1 VLFLV
6 FCPYTHS
13 KWYCRHNRLYKRV
26 PAVCR
31 LSTIELEHYFERGI
45 GNGDSALVHTYSC
58 ITRVSL
64 DSDASGRSM
73 LVGDAEAIYA
83 MAVNAA
89 LDMVSPTTSTID
101 AADAREGGSKVDE
114 RPLAFFKRPQ
124 NLIVNNG
131 LALKGIF
138 MVA

>member
-1 VLFLV
+1 
-6 FCPYTHS
+6 
-13 KWYCRHNRLYKRV
+13 
-26 PAVCR
+26 
-31 LSTIELEHYFERGI
+31 
-45 GNGDSALVHTYSC
+45 
-58 ITRVSL
+58 
-64 DSDASGRSM
+64 M

-89 LDMVSPTTSTID
+89 LDTVSPTTSTI
-101 AADAREGGSKVDE
+101 AADAREGGSNVDE

-124 NLIVNNG
+124 NLLVNNG